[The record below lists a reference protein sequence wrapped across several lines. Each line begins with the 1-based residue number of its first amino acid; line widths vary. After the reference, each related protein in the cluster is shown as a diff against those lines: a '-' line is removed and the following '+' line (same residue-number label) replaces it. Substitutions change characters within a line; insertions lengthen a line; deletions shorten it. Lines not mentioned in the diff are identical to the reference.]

1 LESLKRPSFYCL
13 IHFYK
18 RIPKASKMSA
28 GVAGLQDKL
37 NKSLNQKGMIGDTFK
52 MLEDNTGVQRLY
64 IAYGLGGI
72 IVLWLAFGF
81 GAQLLANTVG
91 FLYPAYCSIKALES
105 SVKNDDTQWLTYWVV
120 FAFFSVVEYFADF
133 IAGWVPFYWLSK
145 CLFLV
150 WCMAPIE
157 ANGANVIYSKVILP
171 FFMEHQGNI
180 DQALARAQ
188 GKAGDFL
195 DKVTEKA
202 KDMAAEHQLN
212 KNHVE

>member
-1 LESLKRPSFYCL
+1 MSGTMTSLQEKL
-13 IHFYK
+13 
-18 RIPKASKMSA
+18 SKSI
-28 GVAGLQDKL
+28 
-37 NKSLNQKGMIGDTFK
+37 NQKGVVGDTFK
-52 MLEDNTGVQRLY
+52 MLEENTGVQKLY
-64 IAYGLGGI
+64 IAYGLGGV

-105 SVKNDDTQWLTYWVV
+105 SIKADDTQWLTYWVV

-150 WCMAPIE
+150 WCMAPME
-157 ANGANVIYSKVILP
+157 SNGAAIIYSKVILP
-171 FFMEHQGNI
+171 LFNKHQGDI
-180 DQALARAQ
+180 DNAMAKAQ

-195 DKVTEKA
+195 DRVTEKA
-202 KDMAAEHQLN
+202 KDLAAEHQLN
-212 KNHVE
+212 KNHDD